1 MRIRSGDQRISVD
14 AVATQGPSRP
24 SRGVSVI
31 RVPETELTPNVRR
44 ALRALIREVHQL
56 RQDNKALRSNIRY
69 METLADRDVF
79 LPVLN
84 RRAFLRDV
92 SRALAL
98 AERHDAP
105 SSLIYLDLNGFKH
118 INDRY
123 GHGAGDAV
131 LRQVVDLINTHVR
144 RTDSVGRLGG
154 DEFGIVL
161 TLTPETAA
169 CQKASEL
176 AAAIA
181 AAPVWRAGHALRLSA
196 AWGVQA
202 LTPGKS
208 VEQIMAAA
216 DAAMYARKR
225 AEKAKNQQLT

>member
-131 LRQVVDLINTHVR
+131 LRQVPPGAYRRSPLARAWNKSWRPLMRPCTHAN
-144 RTDSVGRLGG
+144 GL
-154 DEFGIVL
+154 
-161 TLTPETAA
+161 
-169 CQKASEL
+169 
-176 AAAIA
+176 
-181 AAPVWRAGHALRLSA
+181 
-196 AWGVQA
+196 
-202 LTPGKS
+202 
-208 VEQIMAAA
+208 
-216 DAAMYARKR
+216 KR
-225 AEKAKNQQLT
+225 PKISS